1 MSRVTVV
8 SVFYNRAGLVDES
21 VRSLQDQTLDDY
33 DILLVD
39 DGSTDD
45 TLDRLRAFE
54 DHRTQIIAGAN
65 QGLVGALND
74 AIAQSRG
81 QYIAIHGSGDL
92 SFPER
97 LARQAE
103 VLDQRPDVG
112 VVGCRSEIV
121 TLQSSR
127 PPHVDK
133 AAFDGEARELILDW
147 NPFHH
152 GEVMFR
158 KDLFFKVGG
167 YRPFF
172 VCGQDR
178 DLWCRMS
185 QHCRFVVLEDV
196 LYRKFNKVPGS
207 VAGDPHRLML
217 QRYLSDFALYCHR
230 ERLAGR
236 PDPLEHYGE
245 QGALFRPPSRRL
257 AREMCV
263 IGSRC
268 AADSDLDTARLFYRR
283 AAQED
288 GYLPARV
295 LLGLANAMPSG
306 LLVAGDI
313 WRRVLRLV
321 QRLRWSGSGAGQ

>member
-1 MSRVTVV
+1 MTRVTVV
-8 SVFYNRAGLVDES
+8 SVFYNRAGLVEES
-21 VRSLQDQTLDDY
+21 VRSLQDQVLDDCE
-33 DILLVD
+33 ILLVD
-39 DGSTDD
+39 DGSTDN

-54 DHRTQIIAGAN
+54 DRRTRVITGPN
-65 QGLVGALND
+65 QGLVGALNG
-74 AIAQSRG
+74 AIAQAQGR
-81 QYIAIHGSGDL
+81 YIAIHGSGDV

-97 LARQAE
+97 LKRQAD

-127 PPHVDK
+127 EPHIDK
-133 AAFDGEARELILDW
+133 EAYDGDATTLILEW

-158 KDLFFKVGG
+158 KEVFDQVGG

-185 QHCRFVVLEDV
+185 HHCRFLVLDDI
-196 LYRKFNKVPGS
+196 LYRKFAKVPGS
-207 VAGDPHRLML
+207 VAADPDRLMI

-236 PDPLEHYGE
+236 PDPLEHHGE
-245 QGALFRPPSRRL
+245 QGALFRPPSRTL
-257 AREMCV
+257 AKEMCL

-268 AADSDLDTARLFYRR
+268 AADGDLEAARAFYLR
-283 AAQED
+283 ARQEG
-288 GYLPARV
+288 GYLPARLLSFLADSMPGL
-295 LLGLANAMPSG
+295 LLGISDTGRKLT
-306 LLVAGDI
+306 
-313 WRRVLRLV
+313 RVFQKV
-321 QRLRWSGSGAGQ
+321 RWSGSGAP